1 MKKFNI
7 AVISTLL
14 ALGCSNVLAQSNTVK
29 RCVDK
34 NGKITY
40 SNGNEAGLTCEK
52 TEISKKVM
60 QIINHGGTG
69 FAPYKPVT
77 PSSSSS
83 GKAATPVNI
92 PKVSSEEQKRKDVN
106 RISILENELKDE
118 IESINNVEKM
128 IANAGADSKQVNEL
142 NQIKDRHMQN
152 IKSLQREI
160 DLQKKK

>member
-14 ALGCSNVLAQSNTVK
+14 ALGCSNVLAQSNSVM

-34 NGKITY
+34 NGKVTY
-40 SNGNEAGLTCEK
+40 SNGNESGLTCEK
-52 TEISKKVM
+52 TDINKKVM

-69 FAPYKPVT
+69 YAPDKPVT
-77 PSSSSS
+77 PGSSSA
-83 GKAATPVNI
+83 GKATNVNI
-92 PKVSSEEQKRKDVN
+92 PKVSAEEQKRKDVN

-118 IESINNVEKM
+118 IDSINNIEKM

-160 DLQKKK
+160 ELQKNK